1 MKSSHHNKQKSMLNA
16 YHTFVGG
23 EVTDFSM
30 YTMKWLEQVTDCGGL
45 LHVSDETPFVMK
57 VWKLATIHCYS
68 FSCMPFSKFQF
79 FL

>member
-1 MKSSHHNKQKSMLNA
+1 MTKQQSMLNA

-30 YTMKWLEQVTDCGGL
+30 CTMKWLQQVADCGGL
-45 LHVSDETPFVMK
+45 FHVSDETFRHESSETCHIV
-57 VWKLATIHCYS
+57 S
-68 FSCMPFSKFQF
+68 FSCIPFSTFQF